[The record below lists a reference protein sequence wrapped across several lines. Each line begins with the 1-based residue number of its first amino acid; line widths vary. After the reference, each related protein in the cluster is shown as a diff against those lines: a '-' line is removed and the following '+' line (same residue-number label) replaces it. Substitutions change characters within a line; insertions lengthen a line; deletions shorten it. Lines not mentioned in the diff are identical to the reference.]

1 MLFPLEDLL
10 SLPLRRLLS
19 LILRYLI
26 SSPLRFFISLA
37 SYFINLTMPND
48 FPSSLDT
55 TPPVL
60 EKPSD
65 WTAIAAA
72 KRAARDALIPEA
84 WRLPDKP
91 EYTDE
96 SSPAYLLDV
105 TGVPAS
111 CGILT
116 PDELIITDT
125 PADKILRNVHSGK
138 WTARAVA
145 EAFCKRAA
153 VAQQLVSH
161 WWGIVDLSVVRR
173 GKGRLMSE
181 RRSTA

>member
-1 MLFPLEDLL
+1 MISFPLENFRPYLL
-10 SLPLRRLLS
+10 K
-19 LILRYLI
+19 YLI
-26 SSPLRFFISLA
+26 AVPLQRLISFSLHCLITLN
-37 SYFINLTMPND
+37 SYLTHLIMPND
-48 FPSSLDT
+48 FPSALDS

-65 WTAIAAA
+65 WTSIAAA
-72 KRAARDALIPEA
+72 KRAARDALIPPA
-84 WRLPDKP
+84 WRLPNKQ

-116 PDELIITDT
+116 ADDLVITVA
-125 PADKILRNVHSGK
+125 PADEILRNVHSGK
-138 WTARAVA
+138 WTARVVA

-153 VAQQLVSH
+153 VAQQLVSNRNGLD
-161 WWGIVDLSVVRR
+161 WNNECWEE
-173 GKGRLMSE
+173 GR
-181 RRSTA
+181 AG

>member
-1 MLFPLEDLL
+1 MISFPLENFRPYLL
-10 SLPLRRLLS
+10 E
-19 LILRYLI
+19 YLI
-26 SSPLRFFISLA
+26 AVPLQRLTSFPLHCLIALT
-37 SYFINLTMPND
+37 SYLTHLIMPND
-48 FPSSLDT
+48 FPSALDS

-65 WTAIAAA
+65 WTSVAAA

-84 WRLPDKP
+84 WRLPNKP

-125 PADKILRNVHSGK
+125 PADEILRNVHSGR

-153 VAQQLVSH
+153 VAQQLVSNRSGLDGNNEC
-161 WWGIVDLSVVRR
+161 WEEGR
-173 GKGRLMSE
+173 GG
-181 RRSTA
+181 